1 VTPRK
6 LKRAAELEVAAR
18 RALLYFIMPLW
29 MGAGL
34 ADWFQHR
41 RTHIERT
48 SGTHESALHLLMQAQ
63 AGAPLV
69 LGLFF
74 QVNAGVLLAALGA
87 VLAHE
92 ATALWDVAYTE
103 TRRRVDPI
111 EQHIHSF
118 MEVGPLLC
126 LTVMTVMHWDQARSL
141 FGQGPARREFGLHL
155 KPPPFGPSALLALLA
170 GALACGLLPYL
181 EEFWRCYR
189 HNQTLAPLPE
199 PPVPATPTLR
209 IPA

>member
-1 VTPRK
+1 VRLSR

-18 RALLYFIMPLW
+18 RALLLFMLPLW
-29 MGAGL
+29 LGAGL
-34 ADWFQHR
+34 ADWFAHR

-48 SGTHESALHLLMQAQ
+48 SGTHESALHLLMQAE
-63 AGAPLV
+63 AGTPLV

-74 QVNAGVLLAALGA
+74 QINAGVLLAALGA
-87 VLAHE
+87 AIAHE
-92 ATALWDVAYTE
+92 ATALWDVSYTE

-126 LTVMTVMHWDQARSL
+126 VTVLTVLNWDQARSVIGL
-141 FGQGPARREFGLHL
+141 GPARPEFALRL
-155 KPPPFGPSALLALLA
+155 KRPPFGPAALLALLA
-170 GALACGLLPYL
+170 GALACGLVPYV

-189 HNQTLAPLPE
+189 WNRTLAPLPE